1 MKAVSFYNGLNVAY
15 NQKNET
21 NHMLMKHLVIAL
33 LTVLLFTG
41 CAQNQSEQPEP
52 AQKEWSIALHG
63 GAGYVSKDMP
73 EDRKQAYMDALAE
86 ALSIGAEVLEN
97 GGSSLDAIEK
107 TINYLEDNELF
118 NAGKG
123 AVFTAEG
130 KNELD
135 AAIMDGSTLNA
146 GAITGIKTVKNPI
159 SLARKVMTDSK
170 HVFFSADGAE
180 TFADQ
185 TDVTRVDPEYF
196 YTESRYQSL
205 KRAKASE
212 QESSL
217 LETDEHKAWKY
228 GTVGAVALDKNGK
241 LAAGTST
248 GGMTNKKYGRVG
260 DVPIIGSGTYAND
273 LVAVSATG
281 WGEKIM
287 LNVSAHT
294 LAAYMEYKEVS
305 LQESMNHLTEE
316 VLKPGEAGFIAVDK
330 YGNFSMKTNTGS
342 MFRAATDSE
351 GNKEIGIWE

>member
-1 MKAVSFYNGLNVAY
+1 MKNIFFALFPL
-15 NQKNET
+15 
-21 NHMLMKHLVIAL
+21 LVL
-33 LTVLLFTG
+33 GSCTQS
-41 CAQNQSEQPEP
+41 QNSNAPQPE
-52 AQKEWSIALHG
+52 QKEWAIALHG

-73 EDRKQAYMDALAE
+73 EDRKQAYMESLEE
-86 ALSIGAEVLEN
+86 ALNIGAEILEN
-97 GGSSLDAIEK
+97 GGSALDAIEK
-107 TINYLEDNELF
+107 TVNYLEDNELY

-123 AVFTAEG
+123 AVFTSEG

-135 AAIMDGSTLNA
+135 AAIMDGATLNA
-146 GAITGIKTVKNPI
+146 GAITGVTTVKNPV

-180 TFADQ
+180 TFADE
-185 TDVTRVDPEYF
+185 TDVERVDPEYF
-196 YTESRYQSL
+196 YTERRFQSL
-205 KRAKASE
+205 KRAQATE
-212 QESSL
+212 QESNL
-217 LETDEHKAWKY
+217 IETNQQKAWKY

-241 LAAGTST
+241 LAAATST

-294 LAAYMEYKEVS
+294 LAAYMEFKNAT
-305 LQESMNHLTEE
+305 LQQSMDYLVDDLLE
-316 VLKPGEAGFIAVDK
+316 PGDAGFIAVDK

-342 MFRAATDSE
+342 MFRAATDSD
-351 GNKEIGIWE
+351 GNKEVGIWE